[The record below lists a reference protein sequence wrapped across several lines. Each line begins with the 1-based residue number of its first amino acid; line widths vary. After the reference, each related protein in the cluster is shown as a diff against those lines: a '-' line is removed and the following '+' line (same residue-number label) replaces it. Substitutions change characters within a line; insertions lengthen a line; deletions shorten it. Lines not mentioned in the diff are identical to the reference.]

1 MYMKHV
7 YIWLIHVDCEE
18 LPYIQ
23 GQRSPSKIVG
33 ARVAAAWCWS
43 DFEEIPHIE
52 G

>member
-23 GQRSPSKIVG
+23 GQRNPSKIVG